1 VDVPNGKEVDAECCD
16 MSVIQPTVIRDSEN
30 TMSAVAMSKVLL
42 ERLLLRKELRLRIM
56 QEKQT
61 EDRQEEQTMELE
73 EAKKKLAEYEK
84 MFGFKKFQF
93 LSKLFSRII
102 WFGVRRVSGVR
113 RGGVR
118 AVSSFYQVNGLF
130 ANIKTDFAQVN
141 NYYHFSLSSLHKF
154 LFLLQN

>member
-1 VDVPNGKEVDAECCD
+1 
-16 MSVIQPTVIRDSEN
+16 M
-30 TMSAVAMSKVLL
+30 
-42 ERLLLRKELRLRIM
+42 M
-56 QEKQT
+56 QEKL
-61 EDRQEEQTMELE
+61 EEQTQKLE

-118 AVSSFYQVNGLF
+118 VVSSFYQVTGWV
-130 ANIKTDFAQVN
+130 AHIKDR
-141 NYYHFSLSSLHKF
+141 LCCK
-154 LFLLQN
+154 

>member
-1 VDVPNGKEVDAECCD
+1 MDVPNGKEVDAECCD

-30 TMSAVAMSKVLL
+30 TMSSVAMSKVLL

-56 QEKQT
+56 QEKL
-61 EDRQEEQTMELE
+61 EEQTMELE

-102 WFGVRRVSGVR
+102 WFGVRKVSGAR

-118 AVSSFYQVNGLF
+118 AVSSFYQVTAWV
-130 ANIKTDFAQVN
+130 ANIKDRLCLQVKN
-141 NYYHFSLSSLHKF
+141 DYHLSSLI
-154 LFLLQN
+154 LF

>member
-1 VDVPNGKEVDAECCD
+1 MVDVPKGTEVDSECCD

-30 TMSAVAMSKVLL
+30 TMSSVAMSKVLL

-56 QEKQT
+56 QEKLEDQT
-61 EDRQEEQTMELE
+61 LKLE

-84 MFGFKKFQF
+84 MFGFKKFLF
-93 LSKLFSRII
+93 LSKLFSRIV

-118 AVSSFYQVNGLF
+118 AVSSFYQVTGWVAHIMTGLGCS
-130 ANIKTDFAQVN
+130 
-141 NYYHFSLSSLHKF
+141 Y
-154 LFLLQN
+154 

>member
-1 VDVPNGKEVDAECCD
+1 
-16 MSVIQPTVIRDSEN
+16 MSVIQPTVIKDSEN
-30 TMSAVAMSKVLL
+30 TMSSVAMSKVLL

-56 QEKQT
+56 QEKL
-61 EDRQEEQTMELE
+61 EDQTMKLE
-73 EAKKKLAEYEK
+73 EAKKKIAEYEK

-102 WFGVRRVSGVR
+102 WFSVRRVSGIR

-130 ANIKTDFAQVN
+130 AKIKSA
-141 NYYHFSLSSLHKF
+141 FSASENL
-154 LFLLQN
+154 